1 MLEKQIDK
9 SHYEFHNYISQDRW
23 ISLWYQLS
31 EVMSLKPRSVLEVGP
46 GPGLLKTFA
55 KNCGVSVETVDIDP
69 ELRPDCVASA
79 TSLPFSENA
88 YGCVCAFQMLEHLP
102 YRESVKALAEMVR
115 VADDYVLI
123 SLPDAKVL
131 WAYSLYFP
139 KIGQV
144 AFHFP
149 RPRLFDPPKEFDGQ
163 HYWEI
168 NAKGYPLQKVIA
180 DLVSLNVML
189 IRTYRLREI
198 GSEKFRFFL
207 FKKVHNGTDGLE
219 SRFRKVQA

>member
-9 SHYEFHNYISQDRW
+9 SHYEFHNCISQDRW

-31 EVMSLKPRSVLEVGP
+31 EVRSLKPRSVLEVGP

-131 WAYSLYFP
+131 WTYSLYFP

-149 RPRLFDPPKEFDGQ
+149 RPRLFDPPKELLEPHFFDFSGDLYGQ
-163 HYWEI
+163 EIEVALHHYLRPE
-168 NAKGYPLQKVIA
+168 AKFDSLEELTAQMEQDCLQA
-180 DLVSLNVML
+180 RHLLS
-189 IRTYRLREI
+189 
-198 GSEKFRFFL
+198 
-207 FKKVHNGTDGLE
+207 GL
-219 SRFRKVQA
+219 

>member
-9 SHYEFHNYISQDRW
+9 SHYEFHNYISQNRW
-23 ISLWYQLS
+23 ISVWYQLS
-31 EVMSLKPRSVLEVGP
+31 ELMSLKPRSVLEVGP

-55 KNCGVSVETVDIDP
+55 KNYGVSVETVDIDP

-102 YRESVKALAEMVR
+102 YRESVKAFAEMVR

-131 WAYSLYFP
+131 WTYSLYFP

-168 NAKGYPLQKVIA
+168 NAKGYPLKKVIA
-180 DLVSLNVML
+180 DLVSLNVKL

-198 GSEKFRFFL
+198 GSEKYRFFL

-219 SRFRKVQA
+219 SHSRKVQV